1 MTDIAQET
9 NPEFASKAAQLKA
22 LVEDLTKDAPAV
34 ARQMAS
40 QAKETACN
48 VTRKAAD
55 AVRNHP
61 VEAAVVAVGAGLL
74 AWWLIT
80 RRSAATP

>member
-1 MTDIAQET
+1 MSDLAHDHTPD
-9 NPEFASKAAQLKA
+9 FAAKAAQLKA
-22 LVEDLTKDAPAV
+22 LVEELTKDAPVLAKQV
-34 ARQMAS
+34 AN

-48 VTRKAAD
+48 ATRT
-55 AVRNHP
+55 AVDVVRKHP

-80 RRSAATP
+80 RRSAPTA

>member
-1 MTDIAQET
+1 MTDIAQEQNT
-9 NPEFASKAAQLKA
+9 DFAAKAAQLKA
-22 LVEDLTKDAPAV
+22 LVEELTQDAPAL
-34 ARQMAS
+34 ARQVAS

-48 VTRKAAD
+48 ATRKAVD
-55 AVRNHP
+55 VVRKHP

-80 RRSAATP
+80 RRSASTP

>member
-1 MTDIAQET
+1 MTDTAQDL
-9 NPEFASKAAQLKA
+9 NPDFNAKAAQLKA
-22 LVEDLTKDAPAV
+22 LVEELTKDAPAIAKQV
-34 ARQMAS
+34 AS

-48 VTRKAAD
+48 ATRKAVD
-55 AVRNHP
+55 VVRKHP

-80 RRSAATP
+80 RRNAATP

>member
-1 MTDIAQET
+1 MTDIAHDT
-9 NPEFASKAAQLKA
+9 NPDFAAKAAQLKA
-22 LVEDLTKDAPAV
+22 LVEELTRDAPAI
-34 ARQMAS
+34 AKQIAC

-55 AVRNHP
+55 VVRRHP
-61 VEAAVVAVGAGLL
+61 VETAVVAVGAGLL

-80 RRSAATP
+80 RRNSADA